1 MSGSLL
7 SLDDVQK
14 ILNIGRN
21 KTYELIRTNTIP
33 SFKIGREWR
42 VTKEALDKYIE
53 SLNSNKNR

>member
-1 MSGSLL
+1 MNGSLL
-7 SLDDVQK
+7 SLYDIQK

-21 KTYELIRTNTIP
+21 KAYELIRTNTIP

-53 SLNSNKNR
+53 SLNSSKNG

>member
-1 MSGSLL
+1 MNGSLL
-7 SLDDVQK
+7 SLHDVQK

-21 KTYELIRTNTIP
+21 KAYELIRTNTIP

-53 SLNSNKNR
+53 SLNSDKNG

>member
-1 MSGSLL
+1 MNGSLL
-7 SLDDVQK
+7 SLHDVQM

-21 KTYELIRTNTIP
+21 KAYELIRTNTIP

-53 SLNSNKNR
+53 SLNSDKNG

>member
-1 MSGSLL
+1 MNGSLL
-7 SLDDVQK
+7 SPDDVQK

-21 KTYELIRTNTIP
+21 KAYELIRTNTIP

-53 SLNSNKNR
+53 SLNSNKNG

>member
-53 SLNSNKNR
+53 SLNSDKNR

>member
-1 MSGSLL
+1 MNGSLL

-21 KTYELIRTNTIP
+21 KAYELIRTNTIP

-53 SLNSNKNR
+53 SLNSNKNG

>member
-53 SLNSNKNR
+53 SLNSDKNG

>member
-1 MSGSLL
+1 MNGSLL

-21 KTYELIRTNTIP
+21 KAYELIRTNTIP

-53 SLNSNKNR
+53 SLNSNKNI

>member
-1 MSGSLL
+1 VNGSLL

-53 SLNSNKNR
+53 SLNSDKNG